1 MKKVILSAIVFASS
15 MLANAQKAPK
25 LETFQDLV
33 KAPTHAGP
41 IASDEKSLGVTIW
54 SDDFSTPANW
64 TVDNNG
70 QAGID
75 FGWNINNVSDGWWST
90 AGINSTSAGNYAEL
104 VNGDPTANPA
114 TQALNVVYTLTT
126 AAPIDVAA
134 LGGSNQI
141 SLQFKQYGAR
151 FNDLQEMLISVNGTT
166 WVSVGSNLDKPVL
179 SASGGSAYT
188 NPDNKTIN
196 LAAALSQLSPGVTP
210 TQLWV
215 RFQWTTNYPASATNP
230 NVWITYGWYIDDV
243 KLVTNP
249 TNDLA
254 ITGSDWGSVG
264 LHYYQIPTA
273 QVAPIDFSADIF
285 NGGVNNQSNVK
296 LNVNVNSGQFLGS
309 SAPVSIV
316 SLDTATVTVATQFT
330 PAATVGTYTVT
341 RNITADSTDDV
352 PTNNQLADLSFNVTN
367 FIYARDNN
375 TISGSTSNGTDPFE
389 TGNLYDI
396 FQDAELKAINVRLPN
411 GTNGATVGT
420 EIYTRLYS
428 IDPVSGDFV
437 FESESSPLVLAANNL
452 NTNLVIELDPYVNVT
467 AGTTYL
473 AVVGAYSSGLRV
485 SNAGTSPAQTSFLL
499 DGNDITT
506 STLFY
511 QTSTPYVRLNFDPVL
526 GLDNQEQVQQ
536 VVIMPNPS
544 NGVASLQFDLLNPSD
559 VAISVLDVSGKEV
572 QNTQMNQLTAGTH
585 DVTLESTKWNSGVYF
600 VTIVSNGTTMTKKFV
615 KK

>member
-1 MKKVILSAIVFASS
+1 MKKVLLSAVVFASS

-33 KAPTHAGP
+33 KVPTNAGP
-41 IASDEKSLGVTIW
+41 IESNEKSLGVTIW

-64 TVDNNG
+64 NIDNNG
-70 QAGID
+70 QTGID
-75 FGWNINNVSDGWWST
+75 FGWNINNTSDGWWST
-90 AGINSTSAGNYAEL
+90 NGISSTSGGNYAEL
-104 VNGDPTANPA
+104 VNGDPTASPA

-126 AAPIDVAA
+126 ASPIDVAA

-151 FNDLQEMLISVNGTT
+151 FNDLQEMLISVDGTT
-166 WVSVGSNLDKPVL
+166 WVSVGNNLDKPVL

-188 NPDNKTIN
+188 NPDSKSIN
-196 LAAALSQLSPGVTP
+196 LAPFLTGTP
-210 TQLWV
+210 SQLWV

-254 ITGSDWGSVG
+254 ITGSDWGSAG
-264 LHYYQIPTA
+264 LHYFQIPTE

-296 LNVNVNSGQFLGS
+296 LNVNVNNGLFVGS

-316 SLDTATVTVATQFT
+316 SLDTMTVSVATQFT
-330 PAATVGTYTVT
+330 PAATIASYTVT
-341 RNITADSTDDV
+341 RNISADSTDDV
-352 PTNNQLADLSFNVTN
+352 SSNNQLSDLTFNVTD

-375 TISGSTSNGTDPFE
+375 VIAGSTSNGTDPFE

-396 FQDAELKAINVRLPN
+396 YQDDLLKAINVRLPN

-428 IDPVSGDFV
+428 IDAVSGDFV
-437 FESESSPLVLAANNL
+437 FESESAPLILAANNL

-473 AVVGAYSSGLRV
+473 AVVGSYSSGLKV
-485 SNAGTSPAQTSFLL
+485 SNAGTSPAQTSFFL
-499 DGNDITT
+499 DGNDITS
-506 STLFY
+506 STLYY

-526 GLDNQEQVQQ
+526 GLDNPEQVQQ

-544 NGVASLQFDLLNPSD
+544 NGVASLQFDLLNASD

-572 QNTQMNQLTAGTH
+572 QSNMMNQLTAGTH
-585 DVTLESTKWNSGVYF
+585 EVTLESADWTSGVYF
-600 VTIVSNGTTMTKKFV
+600 VNLVSNGTVLTKKFV

>member
-1 MKKVILSAIVFASS
+1 MKKVILSAVVFASS

-70 QAGID
+70 QTGID

-316 SLDTATVTVATQFT
+316 SLDTTTVTVATQFT

-375 TISGSTSNGTDPFE
+375 TIAGSTSNGTDPFE

-437 FESESSPLVLAANNL
+437 FESESSPLILAANNL

-506 STLFY
+506 STLYY

>member
-1 MKKVILSAIVFASS
+1 
-15 MLANAQKAPK
+15 
-25 LETFQDLV
+25 
-33 KAPTHAGP
+33 
-41 IASDEKSLGVTIW
+41 
-54 SDDFSTPANW
+54 
-64 TVDNNG
+64 
-70 QAGID
+70 
-75 FGWNINNVSDGWWST
+75 
-90 AGINSTSAGNYAEL
+90 
-104 VNGDPTANPA
+104 
-114 TQALNVVYTLTT
+114 
-126 AAPIDVAA
+126 
-134 LGGSNQI
+134 
-141 SLQFKQYGAR
+141 
-151 FNDLQEMLISVNGTT
+151 MLISVNGTT

-316 SLDTATVTVATQFT
+316 SLDTTTVTVATQFT

-437 FESESSPLVLAANNL
+437 FESESAPLELAANNL

>member
-1 MKKVILSAIVFASS
+1 MKKVLLSAVVFASS

-33 KAPTHAGP
+33 KVPTNAGP
-41 IASDEKSLGVTIW
+41 IESNEKSLGVTIW

-64 TVDNNG
+64 NVDNNG
-70 QAGID
+70 QTGID
-75 FGWNINNVSDGWWST
+75 FGWNINNTSDGWWST
-90 AGINSTSAGNYAEL
+90 NGISSTSAGNYAEL
-104 VNGDPTANPA
+104 VNGDPTASPA

-126 AAPIDVAA
+126 ASPIDVAA

-151 FNDLQEMLISVNGTT
+151 FNDLQEMLISLDGTT
-166 WVSVGSNLDKPVL
+166 WVSVGNNLDKPVL

-188 NPDNKTIN
+188 NPDSKSIN
-196 LAAALSQLSPGVTP
+196 LAPFLTGTP
-210 TQLWV
+210 SQLWV

-264 LHYYQIPTA
+264 LHYFQIPTE

-296 LNVNVNSGQFLGS
+296 LNVNVNNGLFVGS

-316 SLDTATVTVATQFT
+316 SLDTITVSVATQFT
-330 PAATVGTYTVT
+330 PAATIASYTVT
-341 RNITADSTDDV
+341 RNISADSTDDV
-352 PTNNQLADLSFNVTN
+352 SANNQLSDITFNVTD

-375 TISGSTSNGTDPFE
+375 VIAGSTSNGTDPFE

-396 FQDAELKAINVRLPN
+396 YQDDLLKAINVRLPN

-428 IDPVSGDFV
+428 IDAVSGDFV
-437 FESESSPLVLAANNL
+437 FESESAPLILAANNL

-473 AVVGAYSSGLRV
+473 AVVGSYSSGLKV
-485 SNAGTSPAQTSFLL
+485 SNAGTSPAQTSFFL

-526 GLDNQEQVQQ
+526 GLDNPEQVQQ

-544 NGVASLQFDLLNPSD
+544 NGVASLQFDLLNASD

-572 QNTQMNQLTAGTH
+572 QTNIMNQLTAGTH
-585 DVTLESTKWNSGVYF
+585 EVTLESADWTSGVYF
-600 VTIVSNGTTMTKKFV
+600 VNLVSNGTVLTKKFV

>member
-1 MKKVILSAIVFASS
+1 MKKVLLSAVVFASS

-33 KAPTHAGP
+33 KVPTNAGP
-41 IASDEKSLGVTIW
+41 IESNEKSLGVTIW

-64 TVDNNG
+64 NVDNNG
-70 QAGID
+70 LTGID
-75 FGWNINNVSDGWWST
+75 FGWNINNTSDGWWST
-90 AGINSTSAGNYAEL
+90 NGINSTSAGNYAEL
-104 VNGDPTANPA
+104 VNGDPTASPA

-126 AAPIDVAA
+126 ASPIDVAA

-151 FNDLQEMLISVNGTT
+151 FNDLQEMLISLDGTT
-166 WVSVGSNLDKPVL
+166 WVSVGNNLDKPVL

-188 NPDNKTIN
+188 NPDSKSIN
-196 LAAALSQLSPGVTP
+196 LAPFLTGTP
-210 TQLWV
+210 SQLWV

-254 ITGSDWGSVG
+254 ITGSDWGSAG
-264 LHYYQIPTA
+264 LHYFQIPTE

-296 LNVNVNSGQFLGS
+296 LNVNVNNGLFVGS

-316 SLDTATVTVATQFT
+316 SLDTMTVSVATQFT
-330 PAATVGTYTVT
+330 PAATIASYTVT
-341 RNITADSTDDV
+341 RNISADSIDDV
-352 PTNNQLADLSFNVTN
+352 SANNQLSDITFNVTD

-375 TISGSTSNGTDPFE
+375 VIAGSTSNGTDPFE

-396 FQDAELKAINVRLPN
+396 YQDDLLKAINVRLPN

-428 IDPVSGDFV
+428 IDAVSGDFV
-437 FESESSPLVLAANNL
+437 FESESAPLILAANNL

-473 AVVGAYSSGLRV
+473 AVVGSYSSGLKV
-485 SNAGTSPAQTSFLL
+485 SNAGTSPAQTSFFL

-526 GLDNQEQVQQ
+526 GLDNPEQVQQ

-544 NGVASLQFDLLNPSD
+544 NGVASLQFDLLNASD

-572 QNTQMNQLTAGTH
+572 QTNIMNQLTAGTH
-585 DVTLESTKWNSGVYF
+585 EVTLESADWTSGVYF
-600 VTIVSNGTTMTKKFV
+600 VNLVSNGTVLTKKFV

>member
-1 MKKVILSAIVFASS
+1 MKKVLLSAVVFASS

-33 KAPTHAGP
+33 KVPTNAGP
-41 IASDEKSLGVTIW
+41 IESNEKSLGVTIW

-64 TVDNNG
+64 NVDNNG
-70 QAGID
+70 QTGID
-75 FGWNINNVSDGWWST
+75 FGWNINNTSDGWWST
-90 AGINSTSAGNYAEL
+90 NGISSTSAGNYAEL

-126 AAPIDVAA
+126 ASPIDVAA

-141 SLQFKQYGAR
+141 SLQFKQFGAR
-151 FNDLQEMLISVNGTT
+151 FNDLQEMLISVDGTT
-166 WVSVGSNLDKPVL
+166 WVSVGNNLDKPVL

-188 NPDNKTIN
+188 NPDSKSIN
-196 LAAALSQLSPGVTP
+196 LAPFLTGTP
-210 TQLWV
+210 SHLWV

-264 LHYYQIPTA
+264 LHYFQIPTE

-285 NGGVNNQSNVK
+285 NGGVNNQTNVK
-296 LNVNVNSGQFLGS
+296 LNVNVNNGLFVGS

-316 SLDTATVTVATQFT
+316 SLDTMTVSVATQFT
-330 PAATVGTYTVT
+330 PAATIASYTVT
-341 RNITADSTDDV
+341 RNISADSTDDV
-352 PTNNQLADLSFNVTN
+352 SANNQLSDLTFNVTD

-375 TISGSTSNGTDPFE
+375 VIAGSTSNGTDPFE

-396 FQDAELKAINVRLPN
+396 YQDDLLKAINVRLPN

-428 IDPVSGDFV
+428 IDAVSGDFV
-437 FESESSPLVLAANNL
+437 FESESAPLILAANNL

-473 AVVGAYSSGLRV
+473 AVVGSYSSGLKV
-485 SNAGTSPAQTSFLL
+485 SNAGTSPAQTSFFL

-526 GLDNQEQVQQ
+526 GLDSPEQLQQ

-544 NGVASLQFDLLNPSD
+544 NGVASLQFDLLNASD

-572 QNTQMNQLTAGTH
+572 QTNIMNQLTAGTH
-585 DVTLESTKWNSGVYF
+585 EVTLESADWTSGVYF
-600 VTIVSNGTTMTKKFV
+600 VNLVSNGTVLTKKFV

>member
-1 MKKVILSAIVFASS
+1 
-15 MLANAQKAPK
+15 
-25 LETFQDLV
+25 V

>member
-1 MKKVILSAIVFASS
+1 MKKVILSAVVFASS
-15 MLANAQKAPK
+15 MLANAQKTPK
-25 LETFQDLV
+25 LQTFQDLV
-33 KAPTHAGP
+33 KVPTHAGP
-41 IASDEKSLGVTIW
+41 IASNEKSLGVTIW

-70 QAGID
+70 QTGID

-166 WVSVGSNLDKPVL
+166 WVSVGNNSDKPVL

-210 TQLWV
+210 AQLWV

-296 LNVNVNSGQFLGS
+296 LNVNVNNGQFLGS

-316 SLDTATVTVATQFT
+316 SLDTATVTVATPFT

-396 FQDAELKAINVRLPN
+396 YQDDLLKAINVRLPN

>member
-1 MKKVILSAIVFASS
+1 MKKVLLSAVVFASS

-33 KAPTHAGP
+33 KVPTNAGP
-41 IASDEKSLGVTIW
+41 IESNEKSLGVTIW

-64 TVDNNG
+64 NVDNNG
-70 QAGID
+70 QTGID
-75 FGWNINNVSDGWWST
+75 FGWNINNTSDGWWST
-90 AGINSTSAGNYAEL
+90 NGISSTSAGNYAEL
-104 VNGDPTANPA
+104 VNGDPTASPA

-126 AAPIDVAA
+126 ASPIDVAA

-151 FNDLQEMLISVNGTT
+151 FNDLQEMLISLDGTT
-166 WVSVGSNLDKPVL
+166 WVSVGNNLDKPVL

-188 NPDNKTIN
+188 NPDSKSIN
-196 LAAALSQLSPGVTP
+196 LAPFLTGTP
-210 TQLWV
+210 SQLWV

-264 LHYYQIPTA
+264 LHYFQIPTE

-296 LNVNVNSGQFLGS
+296 LNVNVNNGLFVGS

-316 SLDTATVTVATQFT
+316 SLDTITVSVATQFT
-330 PAATVGTYTVT
+330 PAATIASYTVT
-341 RNITADSTDDV
+341 RNISADSTDDV
-352 PTNNQLADLSFNVTN
+352 SANNQLSDITFNVTD

-375 TISGSTSNGTDPFE
+375 VITGSTSNGTDPFE

-396 FQDAELKAINVRLPN
+396 YQDDLLKAINVRLPN

-428 IDPVSGDFV
+428 IDAVSGDFV
-437 FESESSPLVLAANNL
+437 FESESAPLILAANNL

-473 AVVGAYSSGLRV
+473 AVVGSYSSGLKV
-485 SNAGTSPAQTSFLL
+485 SNAGTSPAQTSF
-499 DGNDITT
+499 
-506 STLFY
+506 S
-511 QTSTPYVRLNFDPVL
+511 
-526 GLDNQEQVQQ
+526 
-536 VVIMPNPS
+536 
-544 NGVASLQFDLLNPSD
+544 
-559 VAISVLDVSGKEV
+559 
-572 QNTQMNQLTAGTH
+572 
-585 DVTLESTKWNSGVYF
+585 
-600 VTIVSNGTTMTKKFV
+600 
-615 KK
+615 

>member
-1 MKKVILSAIVFASS
+1 MKKVILSAVVFASS

-70 QAGID
+70 QTGID

-90 AGINSTSAGNYAEL
+90 AGINSTSGGNYAEL
-104 VNGDPTANPA
+104 VNGDAQAA

-316 SLDTATVTVATQFT
+316 SLDTTTVTVATQFT

-375 TISGSTSNGTDPFE
+375 TISGSTSNGTNPFE

-396 FQDAELKAINVRLPN
+396 YQDDLLKAINVRLPN

>member
-41 IASDEKSLGVTIW
+41 IASNEKSLGVTIW

-90 AGINSTSAGNYAEL
+90 AGINSTSGGNYAEL
-104 VNGDPTANPA
+104 VNGDAQAA

-316 SLDTATVTVATQFT
+316 SLDTTTVTVATQFT

-437 FESESSPLVLAANNL
+437 FESESAPLELAANNL

>member
-1 MKKVILSAIVFASS
+1 MKKVILSAVVFASS

-33 KAPTHAGP
+33 KVPTHAGP

-70 QAGID
+70 QTGID

-166 WVSVGSNLDKPVL
+166 WVSVGNNSDKPVL

-296 LNVNVNSGQFLGS
+296 LNVNVNNGQFLGS

-316 SLDTATVTVATQFT
+316 SLDTATVTVATPFT

-396 FQDAELKAINVRLPN
+396 YQDDLLKAINVRLPN

>member
-1 MKKVILSAIVFASS
+1 MKKVILSAVVFASS

-41 IASDEKSLGVTIW
+41 IASNEKSLGVTIW

-316 SLDTATVTVATQFT
+316 SLDTTTVTVATQFT

-437 FESESSPLVLAANNL
+437 FESESAPLELAANNL

>member
-1 MKKVILSAIVFASS
+1 MKKVILSAVVFASS
-15 MLANAQKAPK
+15 MLANAQKTPK
-25 LETFQDLV
+25 LQTFQDLV
-33 KAPTHAGP
+33 KVPTHAGP
-41 IASDEKSLGVTIW
+41 IASNEKSLGVTIW

-70 QAGID
+70 QTGID

-166 WVSVGSNLDKPVL
+166 WVSVGNNSDKPVL

-210 TQLWV
+210 AQLWV

-316 SLDTATVTVATQFT
+316 SLDTTTVTVATPFT

-396 FQDAELKAINVRLPN
+396 YQDDLLKAINVRLPN

>member
-1 MKKVILSAIVFASS
+1 MKKVILSAVVFASS
-15 MLANAQKAPK
+15 MLANAQKTPK
-25 LETFQDLV
+25 LQTFQDLV
-33 KAPTHAGP
+33 KVPTHAGP
-41 IASDEKSLGVTIW
+41 IASNEKSLGVTIW

-70 QAGID
+70 QTGID

-166 WVSVGSNLDKPVL
+166 WVSVGNNSDKPVL
-179 SASGGSAYT
+179 SASGGSAYS

-196 LAAALSQLSPGVTP
+196 LASALSILSPGVTP
-210 TQLWV
+210 AQLWV
-215 RFQWTTNYPASATNP
+215 RFQWTTNYPNSATNP

-296 LNVNVNSGQFLGS
+296 LNVNVNNGQFLGS

-316 SLDTATVTVATQFT
+316 SLDTATVTVATPFT